1 MGNNFSRS
9 IGRELR
15 TTIRHIGRIEKERWS
30 GAKLIIGLVRG
41 DVVQATNGPVNVK
54 PRCNCRFDNRTC
66 PAGRNIFDHGE
77 GGEVS
82 RLLFRFPRHRSVRV
96 DPPGERMIFVPPDFG
111 HDNSNT
117 V

>member
-1 MGNNFSRS
+1 MLNLDVIAVSTTGRVQPGGTFS
-9 IGRELR
+9 I
-15 TTIRHIGRIEKERWS
+15 T
-30 GAKLIIGLVRG
+30 GA
-41 DVVQATNGPVNVK
+41 
-54 PRCNCRFDNRTC
+54 
-66 PAGRNIFDHGE
+66 